1 VIVTNCSNNYGP
13 YQFPEKLIP
22 LTLLNALEMRPVADL
37 IPYVRTAR
45 THPPE
50 QVAQIAASMRR
61 FGFTMPMLV
70 AEDGTVNPGAVARQF
85 GVSIAQIRKL
95 FDAIDARRTIALD
108 RFIFALGIRHV
119 GETTARVLAPLITG
133 HWPPTAPTEA

>member
-1 VIVTNCSNNYGP
+1 MLWTWLAFRRPFRRS
-13 YQFPEKLIP
+13 
-22 LTLLNALEMRPVADL
+22 ALKDWPIDKPVAPADLWPATKVEMRPVADL
-37 IPYVRTAR
+37 IPYVRNAR
-45 THPPE
+45 THTPE

-95 FDAIDARRTIALD
+95 FDAS
-108 RFIFALGIRHV
+108 
-119 GETTARVLAPLITG
+119 
-133 HWPPTAPTEA
+133 

>member
-1 VIVTNCSNNYGP
+1 MTWNFFRKVQTLSDCSTTVW
-13 YQFPEKLIP
+13 I
-22 LTLLNALEMRPVADL
+22 EMRPVADL
-37 IPYVRTAR
+37 IPYVRKPR

-95 FDAIDARRTIALD
+95 FDAS
-108 RFIFALGIRHV
+108 
-119 GETTARVLAPLITG
+119 
-133 HWPPTAPTEA
+133 